1 MIVKTGNN
9 YTNLT
14 LQLAITEFKL
24 KYAGSIL
31 GYIWTLVKPM
41 LLFGV
46 LFVVFSFFFKL
57 GKGIPNYPVYLL
69 VGVVMWAFFAESTM
83 GALHSIVNRGD
94 LIRKVNFPKIII
106 TLSVAL
112 TALLTFVL
120 NLVVI
125 VVFMIFSRITFS
137 FINLAFIFLVLELF
151 IFVLGLSLVLSALF
165 VKFRDFNHIWEVS
178 LQILFYGT
186 PIIYPIAFIPD
197 KVEKL
202 VMLNPLAQIFQD
214 ARWVLISRDVETSWH
229 VLGFPLNLAP
239 PLLVLGLFV
248 FGLILF
254 QKSAKN
260 FAEEI

>member
-1 MIVKTGNN
+1 MKADNN
-9 YTNLT
+9 YMNLILQLT
-14 LQLAITEFKL
+14 LTEFKL
-24 KYAGSIL
+24 KYAGSVL
-31 GYIWTLVKPM
+31 GYIWTLVKPL

-46 LFVVFSFFFKL
+46 LYIVFSFFFKL

-106 TLSVAL
+106 TLAAAL
-112 TALLTFVL
+112 TALLTFIL

-125 VVFMIFSRITFS
+125 VVFMITSKIGFSP
-137 FINLAFIFLVLELF
+137 INLMFIFLVFELF
-151 IFVLGLSLVLSALF
+151 VFILGLSFILSALF

-178 LQILFYGT
+178 LQVLFYGT
-186 PIIYPIAFIPD
+186 PIIYPIAFIPEG
-197 KVEKL
+197 VEKL
-202 VMLNPLAQIFQD
+202 IMLNPLAQVFQD
-214 ARWVLISRDVETSWH
+214 ARWILVSTDVETSWQ
-229 VLGFPLNLAP
+229 VLGWPLNLLP
-239 PLLVLGLFV
+239 PAIVFGSFV

-260 FAEEI
+260 FAEEL